1 MRRTI
6 TALVLCLISMC
17 GTMAQIHNTKH
28 IDVAILGDSNTWIG
42 GDDCNKEKGWNK
54 WFKDLFR
61 PASCKSYARSGATWT
76 NTEVTKANT
85 EENIGV
91 LGNDNVIYNQILR
104 LQQAVES
111 GEQVVPGLIIIA
123 AGTNDAWFQDKR
135 PGIFD
140 MGTEMALMTVGDD
153 LSAIKVNEMTSLAQS
168 VFFGI
173 ALLRES
179 FPDAQIVLLTPLQC
193 VATSLENIQ
202 KVGDVIAECADA
214 CGISYIRQD
223 SSDFLDREV
232 ESEQK
237 HFTYDG
243 THTNAKGARHNAE
256 KLAQIIPL
264 MLRKY

>member
-42 GDDCNKEKGWNK
+42 GDDCDKEKGWNK
-54 WFKDLFR
+54 WFKDFFR

-135 PGIFD
+135 PGIFA

-179 FPDAQIVLLTPLQC
+179 FPDVQIVLLTPLQC
-193 VATSLENIQ
+193 VATSLENIK

-237 HFTYDG
+237 RFTYDG
-243 THTNAKGARHNAE
+243 IHTNAKGARHNAE